1 VEYAD
6 IIKFRVEALAFGTQ
20 SPVRAQIDTDN
31 GGKNKEGVFIKLL

>member
-20 SPVRAQIDTDN
+20 SPVRTESDPEDGRRN
-31 GGKNKEGVFIKLL
+31 REGVFIRLL